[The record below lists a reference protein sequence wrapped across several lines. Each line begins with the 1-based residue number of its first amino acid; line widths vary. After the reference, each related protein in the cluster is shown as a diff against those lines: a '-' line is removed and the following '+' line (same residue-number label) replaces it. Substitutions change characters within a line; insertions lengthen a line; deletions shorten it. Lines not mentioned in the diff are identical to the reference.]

1 MVNNE
6 SAADI
11 IRMLNTAFD
20 AYGDA
25 AVDFYPEGLRPEI
38 DALNERIYEGLNNG
52 VYRTGFAVS
61 QEAYEAAVADVFE
74 YLDELEQR
82 LEGQAYLLGERLT
95 EADWRA
101 FVTLIRFDV
110 AYYGLF
116 KCNIRR
122 LIDYPNLSA
131 YLKRL
136 YHLPG
141 VAETVNFEHIKR
153 TYYTIRKVNP
163 SGIVPIGPERVFAD

>member
-1 MVNNE
+1 M
-6 SAADI
+6 
-11 IRMLNTAFD
+11 T
-20 AYGDA
+20 
-25 AVDFYPEGLRPEI
+25 
-38 DALNERIYEGLNNG
+38 
-52 VYRTGFAVS
+52 
-61 QEAYEAAVADVFE
+61 QEAYEAAVADVFTC
-74 YLDELEQR
+74 LDELEQR
-82 LEGQAYLLGERLT
+82 LEGQAYLLGERIT

-136 YHLPG
+136 YDVPG